1 MQCPRTGQSNQD
13 CSGPAS
19 LPGGAGGRSFGRNVT
34 RGPTRVI
41 GPRMSVTDP
50 RMPRTPPAPSGTPP
64 KPAATQQWDH
74 RLTYALLA
82 LGALVVLAVFV
93 VYRTYPN
100 YDTYYTL
107 VWGKELANWQLPD
120 YDVFRTPTPHPLST
134 FVAWAMAPFGAASDR
149 ILVLASLFGLLGF
162 YVATLVFTER
172 LLGRTIALIAV
183 AVMVT
188 RTDMQLLALRAMFD
202 LPFYLTIFGAAVLEL
217 RRPRCGWPVLVL
229 LALAGLLRPEAWLLA
244 GAYWLWL
251 APATPRPALIR
262 YATLVVAPPLIW
274 IACDLIATG
283 EPLYSLTSTR
293 EVSGEFGRNRGL
305 LDAIVHIS
313 EYSGGND
320 RIVTV
325 GAGGLGLLLAVY
337 ILRRRAVLPLALGGL
352 GVATFLI
359 IAAAGLSVIPRYMTI
374 PSLLLSLCVAVAL
387 GGWTLIEER
396 TPRRVAI
403 GIAVV
408 SVLVIG
414 WRSPDIARDYAKLA
428 DQATFVEAQHTG
440 LKQILDAP
448 RAAEALQR
456 CRPITIPTHSA
467 IPVIRY
473 ETGLPKEALQAS
485 IGQDRPPSR
494 GVLLNGRTFNF
505 EPSSGRATS
514 ANARPSARKPW
525 SNKRLPGFER
535 VGRNRTWTVYARC
548 P

>member
-1 MQCPRTGQSNQD
+1 
-13 CSGPAS
+13 
-19 LPGGAGGRSFGRNVT
+19 
-34 RGPTRVI
+34 VI
-41 GPRMSVTDP
+41 DPSMSVTDP
-50 RMPRTPPAPSGTPP
+50 RTPRPSPAVPAPLPEPSAP
-64 KPAATQQWDH
+64 QQWDH

-93 VYRTYPN
+93 VFQTYPN

-107 VWGKELANWQLPD
+107 VWGKELAHWRLPD
-120 YDVFRTPTPHPLST
+120 YDVLRTPTPHPLST
-134 FVAWAMAPFGAASDR
+134 LVAWLMAPFGTASDR

-162 YVATLVFTER
+162 YVATFVFCER
-172 LLGRTIALIAV
+172 LLGRPIALIAV

-202 LPFYLTIFGAAVLEL
+202 LPFYLLVFGAAVLEL
-217 RRPRCGWPVLVL
+217 RRPRCGWPVLVV

-251 APATPRPALIR
+251 APVTPRPQLIR
-262 YATLVVAPPLIW
+262 YALLVAAAPLIW
-274 IACDLIATG
+274 VASDLIVTG

-305 LDAIVHIS
+305 IDAIAHIP

-320 RIVTV
+320 RSVTV
-325 GAGGLGLLLAVY
+325 GVGGLGMLLAIY
-337 ILRRRAVLPLALGGL
+337 ILRRRAALPLALGGL

-387 GGWTLIEER
+387 GGWTLVEGR

-414 WRSPDIARDYAKLA
+414 WRAPYYYRDFAKLA
-428 DQATFVEAQHTG
+428 DQARFIEAQHKG
-440 LKQILDAP
+440 LKGILDEP
-448 RAAEALQR
+448 RVVPAVHT
-456 CRPITIPTHSA
+456 CRPITVPTHSA

-473 ETGLPKEALQAS
+473 ETGLPKQAIEAS
-485 IGQDRPPSR
+485 IAQRRPPR
-494 GVLLNGRTFNF
+494 EGVLLIGRTFNF
-505 EPSSGRATS
+505 EPGAGRANTS
-514 ANARPSARKPW
+514 SKPSASARKRW
-525 SNKRLPGFER
+525 SNKPLPGFDR
-535 VGRNRTWTVYARC
+535 IGRSGRWKAYARC
-548 P
+548 S

>member
-1 MQCPRTGQSNQD
+1 
-13 CSGPAS
+13 
-19 LPGGAGGRSFGRNVT
+19 
-34 RGPTRVI
+34 
-41 GPRMSVTDP
+41 MSVTVSE
-50 RMPRTPPAPSGTPP
+50 APSPRER
-64 KPAATQQWDH
+64 AAAPEHWDH
-74 RLTYALLA
+74 RLTYALAA
-82 LGALVVLAVFV
+82 LGALVVVAVFL

-107 VWGKELANWQLPD
+107 VWGKELGNWHLPD
-120 YDVFRTPTPHPLST
+120 YDVLRPPTPHPLST
-134 FVAWAMAPFGAASDR
+134 LVAWALAPFGTASDR

-162 YVATLVFTER
+162 YVATFVFCER

-202 LPFYLTIFGAAVLEL
+202 LPFYLMIFGAAVLEL

-244 GAYWLWL
+244 GTYWLWL
-251 APATPRPALIR
+251 APVAPRPALIR
-262 YATLVVAPPLIW
+262 YALLVVAAPLIW
-274 IACDLIATG
+274 IASDLIVTG

-305 LDAIVHIS
+305 LDAIVHIP

-387 GGWTLIEER
+387 GGWTLVDSR
-396 TPRRVAI
+396 TPRRLAI
-403 GIAVV
+403 GIAIV
-408 SVLVIG
+408 SALLVG
-414 WRSPDIARDYAKLA
+414 WRAPHYYRDYTELA
-428 DQATFVEAQHTG
+428 DQARFVEAQHEDLG
-440 LKQILDAP
+440 AVLDAP
-448 RAAEALQR
+448 RVVAALQR
-456 CRPITIPTHSA
+456 CTPITLPTHSA

-473 ETGLPKEALQAS
+473 ETGLPKEALEAS
-485 IGQDRPPSR
+485 IAQPRPPDR
-494 GVLLNGRTFNF
+494 GVLLIGRTFNF
-505 EPSSGRATS
+505 EPGTGRA
-514 ANARPSARKPW
+514 NASRKPRVSARRPW
-525 SNKRLPGFER
+525 SNKPLAGFEPIGGS
-535 VGRNRTWTVYARC
+535 GRWRAYARC
-548 P
+548 R

>member
-1 MQCPRTGQSNQD
+1 MT
-13 CSGPAS
+13 
-19 LPGGAGGRSFGRNVT
+19 
-34 RGPTRVI
+34 

-50 RMPRTPPAPSGTPP
+50 RMPRTPPTAAGAPPEPP
-64 KPAATQQWDH
+64 APRQWDH

-82 LGALVVLAVFV
+82 LGAVAVLAVFV
-93 VYRTYPN
+93 LVQTYPN

-134 FVAWAMAPFGAASDR
+134 FVAWAMAPFGTASDR

-162 YVATLVFTER
+162 YVATFVFTER
-172 LLGRTIALIAV
+172 LLGRLIALIAV

-188 RTDMQLLALRAMFD
+188 RTDMTLLAMRAMFD
-202 LPFYLTIFGAAVLEL
+202 LPFYLMIFGAAVLEL

-244 GAYWLWL
+244 GVYWLWL
-251 APATPRPALIR
+251 APVTPRPAPIR
-262 YATLVVAPPLIW
+262 YALLVVAAPLIW
-274 IACDLIATG
+274 MACDLIVTG

-293 EVSGEFGRNRGL
+293 EVSGQFGRNRGL
-305 LDAIVHIS
+305 LDAIVHVP

-337 ILRRRAVLPLALGGL
+337 ILRRRAALPLALGGL
-352 GVATFLI
+352 GTLTFLI

-387 GGWTLIEER
+387 AGWTLVEGR
-396 TPRRVAI
+396 ARQVAI

-408 SVLVIG
+408 SLALIG
-414 WRSPDIARDYAKLA
+414 WRAPYYYRDFAKLA
-428 DQATFVEAQHTG
+428 DQAAFIEAQHKG
-440 LKQILDAP
+440 LKGILDAP
-448 RAAEALQR
+448 RVVSALQS
-456 CRPITIPTHSA
+456 CRPITVPTHSA
-467 IPVIRY
+467 IPIIRY
-473 ETGLPKEALQAS
+473 ETGLPKDALEAS
-485 IGQDRPPSR
+485 IAQRRAPGQ
-494 GVLLNGRTFNF
+494 GVLLVGRTFNF
-505 EPSSGRATS
+505 EPGTGRANTS
-514 ANARPSARKPW
+514 KKPQASARKPW
-525 SNKRLPGFER
+525 SNRPLPGFDR
-535 VGRNRTWTVYARC
+535 LGRSGRWSAYARC